1 MGNYATGHALSLREL
16 FSNFPVSKLKMT
28 PEECKKIY
36 SDGNK
41 KDLAAAIFA
50 ESVELV
56 VADIIDNNTHFK
68 LPGVSGNEA
77 YLYINRIEGRDFKR
91 AFKNGKW
98 NDVDFIMSN
107 FSGYQLV
114 YDVINVKKLP
124 KRKSIYLSPKYKE
137 KITENTNLGK
147 QY

>member
-77 YLYINRIEGRDFKR
+77 YLHMNRIEGKDFKK

>member
-1 MGNYATGHALSLREL
+1 MGNYATGHAFSLREL
-16 FSNFPVSKLKMT
+16 FTTFPTSKLKMT
-28 PEECKKIY
+28 AEECKKIY

-56 VADIIDNNTHFK
+56 VNDIIENNTHFK
-68 LPGVSGNEA
+68 LPGVGGNEA
-77 YLYINRIEGRDFKR
+77 YLYMDRVSGKDFKK

-98 NDVDFIMSN
+98 RDVDFITSD

-114 YDVINVKKLP
+114 YSVTNTRKLS
-124 KRKSIYLSPKYKE
+124 KRKSIYLAPKYKQ
-137 KITENTNLGK
+137 KITDNTNLGK

>member
-1 MGNYATGHALSLREL
+1 
-16 FSNFPVSKLKMT
+16 MT
-28 PEECKKIY
+28 TEECKEIY

-56 VADIIDNNTHFK
+56 VNDIIENNTHFK
-68 LPGVSGNEA
+68 LPGVGGNEA
-77 YLYINRIEGRDFKR
+77 YLYMDRVSGKDFKK

-98 NDVDFIMSN
+98 RDVDFIASD

-114 YDVINVKKLP
+114 YNVTNTRKLS
-124 KRKSIYLSPKYKE
+124 KRKSIYLAPKYKQ
-137 KITENTNLGK
+137 KITDNTNLGK